1 MKHLFLD
8 LEKTWIESVDNQVFL
23 NDNIEKIVKKF
34 KTEEFDSVT
43 IFSFAIHTLEDV
55 ESVRS
60 VIEDISDRLGRIVRI
75 QPKNELLPAF
85 KKFFNI
91 PTMDLM
97 DFHDFCNSKELGF
110 QIFIKESIKE
120 LIGKD
125 KLAVV
130 GEEFVLIDDK
140 VDDTVLMFNV
150 NRIQTINVDN
160 MR

>member
-23 NDNIEKIVKKF
+23 NHNIEKIVKKF
-34 KTEEFDSVT
+34 KSEQFDSVT

-60 VIEDISDRLGRIVRI
+60 VIEDISDRIGRFVRI

-91 PTMDLM
+91 PTMDLI

-110 QIFIKESIKE
+110 QIFIKEGIKE
-120 LIGKD
+120 FSKD
-125 KLAVV
+125 ELTDI
-130 GEEFVLIDDK
+130 GEEFVLIDDM
-140 VDDTVLMFNV
+140 VDNTILLFNG
-150 NRIQTINVDN
+150 NRIETINVDN
-160 MR
+160 MF